1 LRRLSGS
8 RAHVHQGAEERQTK
22 PRRPP
27 AVRGTCSTTPWSTPA
42 REGKRRRLEDPSGEC
57 RAQAC
62 AAVCQLQLGR
72 GDVALAIA
80 NDVFTRP
87 DGEFAERPAHKTIAL
102 RWISP
107 RVLDDLGDARAA
119 PAAAIDCRWTGA
131 ELTHGDGR
139 ERLMPALPVIRAVVA
154 AGWRRQGDRLRLI
167 PRPTAPMRFASHLD
181 DWRHS
186 SRVRPSRFKG
196 SAH

>member
-1 LRRLSGS
+1 
-8 RAHVHQGAEERQTK
+8 
-22 PRRPP
+22 
-27 AVRGTCSTTPWSTPA
+27 VRSQNA
-42 REGKRRRLEDPSGEC
+42 
-57 RAQAC
+57 
-62 AAVCQLQLGR
+62 
-72 GDVALAIA
+72 
-80 NDVFTRP
+80 
-87 DGEFAERPAHKTIAL
+87 PAHKTIAL
-102 RWISP
+102 RWISL

-119 PAAAIDCRWTGA
+119 PAAAIDRRWTGA
-131 ELTHGDGR
+131 ELTHGDDR

-167 PRPTAPMRFASHLD
+167 PRPTPPMRFASHLD